1 MTMITTDKT
10 VMSSLLYTIMAILSV
25 HLLKHMNTS
34 ANVHVIGSIVMVDDW
49 LHYLLTRPTEKN
61 A

>member
-1 MTMITTDKT
+1 MLATTMITTDKT

-34 ANVHVIGSIVMVDDW
+34 ANVHVA
-49 LHYLLTRPTEKN
+49 LAR
-61 A
+61 